1 MTTTET
7 AASLDHLVRQVLLP
21 DSEPSK
27 PVLELLPVPTSCSDV
42 VNTQWYALTA
52 LICRHMVQSWYSR
65 ISDDP
70 GFVTEMVEVL
80 AKISQDVDARLQTI
94 DYETA
99 LLDGLP
105 YLIDSHFEAVDR
117 AKALRGTAFLPV
129 KSLSEGLR
137 VFRPHRAISGVPDD
151 HSELVYQKLLAQ
163 QITTILLKR
172 QKIDSKV
179 AHAFISAIL
188 HDVVLANL
196 FERLSEPWMLYEIII
211 KVCSLLP
218 DNSKTPQKGDNGGGS
233 SRVVDTVSYLVSN
246 GATIATETFYAVRT
260 YVRSGFDFYEQ
271 NSVDPTKTELEG
283 ENETKTTKTTKT
295 TQTTPKPVT
304 SRYFFQLL
312 VNMSNVR
319 AKKPLL
325 TSTLS
330 YLSVFLEM
338 QPLAVSIRNV
348 VVNSMNKH
356 VLRER
361 TAELILKTART
372 TLFPNNGPM
381 GAPRVLPTVLEQYDI
396 RLNARDALS
405 RVFPPFVGNVSADI
419 DLWLDHLSNKEV
431 NKLLLYYLIDY
442 LLQLAFPEL
451 SEKVE

>member
-1 MTTTET
+1 MTSTET

-27 PVLELLPVPTSCSDV
+27 PVLELLPVPTSCSDA
-42 VNTQWYALTA
+42 VNTQWYALAA

-80 AKISQDVDARLQTI
+80 AKISRDVDTRLQTI

-117 AKALRGTAFLPV
+117 AKALQGSAFLPV
-129 KSLSEGLR
+129 NSLSEGLR

-188 HDVVLANL
+188 HDVVLTTL

-211 KVCSLLP
+211 KVCDLLP
-218 DNSKTPQKGDNGGGS
+218 DNSKTPEKNDNGGG
-233 SRVVDTVSYLVSN
+233 RVVETLGYLVSN
-246 GATIATETFYAVRT
+246 GVTIATETFYAART
-260 YVRSGFDFYEQ
+260 YVRSGFDFYEK
-271 NSVDPTKTELEG
+271 NSVDPTLADQQDEG
-283 ENETKTTKTTKT
+283 DSDKEKENERKTRIA
-295 TQTTPKPVT
+295 PKPVT

-312 VNMSNVR
+312 VNISNIR

-325 TSTLS
+325 ASTLS

-356 VLRER
+356 VLREK
-361 TAELILKTART
+361 TAELILRSARI

-396 RLNARDALS
+396 RQNARDALS
-405 RVFPPFVGNVSADI
+405 RVFPPFVGNVTTDI

-431 NKLLLYYLIDY
+431 NKLLLYYLCDY

>member
-1 MTTTET
+1 MTSTET

-21 DSEPSK
+21 DSEASK
-27 PVLELLPVPTSCSDV
+27 PVLELLPSPTTCSDA

-70 GFVTEMVEVL
+70 GFVQEMVEVL
-80 AKISQDVDARLQTI
+80 AKISLDVDQRLKTI

-117 AKALRGTAFLPV
+117 AKALQGTAFLPV
-129 KSLSEGLR
+129 NSLSEGLR
-137 VFRPHRAISGVPDD
+137 VFRPHRAISGSAED

-211 KVCSLLP
+211 KVCDLLP
-218 DNSKTPQKGDNGGGS
+218 DNSKSPEKAENG
-233 SRVVDTVSYLVSN
+233 RVVETMGYLFSN
-246 GATIATETFYAVRT
+246 GVSLATETYYAVRT
-260 YVRSGFDFYEQ
+260 YVQSGFEFYEQ
-271 NSVDPTKTELEG
+271 NSVDPNKE
-283 ENETKTTKTTKT
+283 ETPSA
-295 TQTTPKPVT
+295 PKPVT

-312 VNMSNVR
+312 VNMSNIR

-325 TSTLS
+325 ASTLS
-330 YLSVFLEM
+330 YLSVFLEL

-356 VLRER
+356 VLREK
-361 TAELILKTART
+361 TAEIILKNVRT

-396 RLNARDALS
+396 RQNARDALS
-405 RVFPPFVGNVSADI
+405 KVFPPFVGNVSKDI

-431 NKLLLYYLIDY
+431 NKLLLYYLCDY

-451 SEKVE
+451 TEKELAI

>member
-1 MTTTET
+1 MTTET
-7 AASLDHLVRQVLLP
+7 PASLDHLVRQVLLP

-27 PVLELLPVPTSCSDV
+27 PVLELLPTPTSCSDT

-70 GFVTEMVEVL
+70 GFVLEMVEVL
-80 AKISQDVDARLQTI
+80 AKVSQDVDTRLQSI

-117 AKALRGTAFLPV
+117 AKALQGTAFLPV
-129 KSLSEGLR
+129 TSLAEGMR
-137 VFRPHRAISGVPDD
+137 VFRPHKAISGVPED

-163 QITTILLKR
+163 QVTTILLKQ
-172 QKIDSKV
+172 QKIESKV
-179 AHAFISAIL
+179 AQAFISAIL

-218 DNSKTPQKGDNGGGS
+218 DNTKSPAKNESGGTS
-233 SRVVDTVSYLVSN
+233 VADTVGYLVSN
-246 GATIATETFYAVRT
+246 GFALATETFNAVKT
-260 YVRSGFDFYEQ
+260 YVKSGFDFYEK
-271 NSVDPTKTELEG
+271 NSVDPTQEEEKKKTL
-283 ENETKTTKTTKT
+283 
-295 TQTTPKPVT
+295 KPVT
-304 SRYFFQLL
+304 SRYLLTLL
-312 VNMSNVR
+312 VNMSNIR

-325 TSTLS
+325 ASTLS
-330 YLSVFLEM
+330 YLSVFLEV
-338 QPLAVSIRNV
+338 QPLALSIRNV
-348 VVNSMNKH
+348 VINSMNKH
-356 VLRER
+356 VLREK
-361 TAELILKTART
+361 TAEIILRNART

-396 RLNARDALS
+396 RQNARDALA
-405 RVFPPFVGNVSADI
+405 RVFPPFVGDVSPDI

-431 NKLLLYYLIDY
+431 NKLLLYYLCDY

-451 SEKVE
+451 TQEEKEE

>member
-1 MTTTET
+1 MTSTET

-27 PVLELLPVPTSCSDV
+27 PVLELLPVPTSCSDA

-80 AKISQDVDARLQTI
+80 AKISRDVDLRLQTI

-117 AKALRGTAFLPV
+117 AKALQGTAFLPV
-129 KSLSEGLR
+129 NSLSEGLR

-211 KVCSLLP
+211 KVCDMLP
-218 DNSKTPQKGDNGGGS
+218 DNSKTPQKNDNGG
-233 SRVVDTVSYLVSN
+233 RVMETVGYLISN
-246 GATIATETFYAVRT
+246 GVSIATETFYAART

-271 NSVDPTKTELEG
+271 NSVDPKNQEDKE
-283 ENETKTTKTTKT
+283 KPSA
-295 TQTTPKPVT
+295 PKPVT

-312 VNMSNVR
+312 VNMSNIR

-325 TSTLS
+325 ASTLS

-338 QPLAVSIRNV
+338 QPLALSIRNV

-356 VLRER
+356 VLREK
-361 TAELILKTART
+361 TAEIILKNART

-381 GAPRVLPTVLEQYDI
+381 GAARVLPTVLEQYDI
-396 RLNARDALS
+396 RQNARDALS
-405 RVFPPFVGNVSADI
+405 RVFPPFVGNVSGDI

-431 NKLLLYYLIDY
+431 NKLLLYYLCDY

-451 SEKVE
+451 TDKVE